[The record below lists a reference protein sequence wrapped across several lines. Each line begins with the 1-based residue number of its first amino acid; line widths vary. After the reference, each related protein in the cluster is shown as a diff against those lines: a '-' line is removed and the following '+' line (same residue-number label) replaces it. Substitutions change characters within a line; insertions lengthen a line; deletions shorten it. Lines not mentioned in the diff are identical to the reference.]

1 MRMSELCDKIVVNLE
16 NGEVLGNIGDADLV
30 IDEAS
35 GAVISILLPVRGGMF
50 NRFFD
55 QSAITIPWSAVKK
68 VGSEIMVVEL
78 GDTSPPLW

>member
-16 NGEVLGNIGDADLV
+16 NGEILGNIGDADLV
-30 IDEAS
+30 IDEVTGS
-35 GAVISILLPVRGGMF
+35 VISILLPVRGGMF

-55 QSAITIPWSAVKK
+55 QPIVTIPWSAVKK

-78 GDTSPPLW
+78 GGTSAPFW